1 MSSASLKI
9 LIGASLSLMMMRKRK
24 KRKRRKK
31 KTRTSRLSDFPA
43 GDVVIIELVRANR
56 GMLI

>member
-9 LIGASLSLMMMRKRK
+9 LIGASLSLMMMRKR
-24 KRKRRKK
+24 RKRRKK